1 MPVSREVETL
11 DMSKN
16 NEQLLKQLLDDAQAS
31 TTNLFEFYLLND
43 SKPTSSS
50 ANVCVFDTGLS
61 KEVFYGVMREL
72 HSRYQRH
79 HVQQYKCNVLG
90 DTHYLNSNNQEII
103 ILSKR
108 TMIVEQVG
116 KKMVCVGS
124 NKKKL
129 SILSFP
135 STQKFDNEEIVKSMT
150 FKLSNRVSIVLL
162 QSKTLDNQSE
172 DSSSYEIK
180 LSYSHDVNIDKDAI
194 IKQILKLIKD
204 LEQASIC

>member
-43 SKPTSSS
+43 TKPISSS
-50 ANVCVFDTGLS
+50 ENVHVFDTGLS
-61 KEVFYGVMREL
+61 KEVFYNVMHEFQN
-72 HSRYQRH
+72 RYQRH
-79 HVQQYKCNVLG
+79 QVQQYKCNVLG
-90 DTHYLNSNNQEII
+90 DTYYLNSNNQEII

-108 TMIVEQVG
+108 TTTVEQMG
-116 KKMVCVGS
+116 KKILCVGS

-135 STQKFDNEEIVKSMT
+135 STHKFDNEEIVKSMT
-150 FKLSNRVSIVLL
+150 FKLSNRLSIVLL
-162 QSKTLDNQSE
+162 QSKTLDNQDE
-172 DSSSYEIK
+172 NSSSYEIK
-180 LSYSHDVNIDKDAI
+180 ISYSHDVNIDKDAI
-194 IKQILKLIKD
+194 IKQVVKLIKD